1 MQETVLYSAPQTAD
15 TATLYIL
22 DKSERVTEYSLS
34 DYAKIGRQTPDSR
47 VEVPLNSSIASRSHG
62 EIQQMEGVY
71 YYRDTDSLNGTYI
84 NGIPYGK
91 NSPNKVRRLENGD
104 VLRIDQKN
112 LNRSHQDAVLIIFLL
127 GNASKVWKT
136 VDLGAETGDIEV
148 GREGVDDNSLVFKD
162 EALSRRHATFV
173 HGMSG
178 WSIMDHGSTNGVTL
192 NHVRIVQPMPLHRL
206 DVVQI
211 ANTTF
216 LFLGDKLLYNVAESA
231 ANQLKI
237 HIKQRS
243 VRKFFRKQILLENI
257 DLTIDP
263 GEMVMVLGGS
273 GAGKTTFFN
282 AVMGYEKAD
291 GKIMQGDIDIYRDYS
306 KVKNQIGYVPQQDLM
321 RQDDLVFN
329 TLENAA
335 RMKMPAESTEEQRLA
350 RIDYVLEL
358 LGLQREKSSLVRK
371 LSGGQRKRLSIA
383 LELIADPSL
392 FFLDEPDSG
401 LDGVMARSL
410 MENLRVIADD
420 GKIVLVITHAPDRVA
435 ELFDK
440 IIVLAKSATT
450 NSGHMAFFGTVPE
463 AKKFFDTNTLEGIV
477 QRINRPDEGGD
488 GMSDFYIDKY
498 KNYIGGNK

>member
-15 TATLYIL
+15 SATLYVL
-22 DKSERVTEYSLS
+22 DKSLRVQEYALS
-34 DYAKIGRQTPDSR
+34 DYIKIGRETPDSK
-47 VEVPLNSSIASRSHG
+47 VDVPLNSSIASRNHG

-71 YYRDTDSLNGTYI
+71 YYRDMDSLNGTYI
-84 NGIPYGK
+84 NGVLYGK

-112 LNRSHQDAVLIIFLL
+112 LNHTHSDAVLIIFLL
-127 GNASKVWKT
+127 GHASKVWKT
-136 VDLGAETGDIEV
+136 VELNESTGNIEV
-148 GREGVDDNSLVFKD
+148 GREGVDDNSLVFTD

-173 HGMSG
+173 HGMNG
-178 WSIMDHGSTNGVTL
+178 WSIMDHGSTNGVNL
-192 NHVRIVQPMPLHRL
+192 NHIRIVQPMLLHRL

-216 LFLGDKLLYNVAESA
+216 LFLGDKLLYNATESV

-237 HIKQRS
+237 HIEERS
-243 VRKFFRKQILLENI
+243 VRKLFKKKILLEDI
-257 DLTIDP
+257 DLTINP

-291 GKIMQGDIDIYRDYS
+291 GKIMQGDIDIYKDYS

-321 RQDDLVFN
+321 RVDDVVFN

-335 RMKMPAESTEEQRLA
+335 RMKMPSSATEAQRLA

-358 LGLQREKSSLVRK
+358 LGLQREKKSLVRK
-371 LSGGQRKRLSIA
+371 LSGGQKKRLSIA

-450 NSGHMAFFGTVPE
+450 NSGHMAFFGTVAQ
-463 AKKFFDTNTLEGIV
+463 AKSFFDTDSLEGIV
-477 QRINRPDEGGD
+477 RRINRPDEGGD
-488 GMSDFYIDKY
+488 GQSDYYIEKY
-498 KNYIGGNK
+498 KSYAGGNL